1 MSLVDL
7 NPRSLAVLSVKVREP
22 FQVIWLWQDSLLVQ
36 LFLGGKLELKVRLY
50 NKAFK
55 RDLARVAF
63 LVCSLFS
70 D

>member
-7 NPRSLAVLSVKVREP
+7 NPQTLVFLSVKVREP
-22 FQVIWLWQDSLLVQ
+22 FQVIRGRQDSLLVQ
-36 LFLGGKLELKVRLY
+36 LLLGGKLNLKGRLL

-55 RDLARVAF
+55 RDLARVAV

>member
-7 NPRSLAVLSVKVREP
+7 NLRALVFLSVKVREP

-36 LFLGGKLELKVRLY
+36 IFLGGKLKLKVRLY
-50 NKAFK
+50 NNAFK

-63 LVCSLFS
+63 LVCRLFS